1 MLVVKSGV
9 ECEMCFWPLSHKN
22 VCIVQ
27 NQVSPQAYHY
37 TYSMVTKICSPAVE
51 ISSAVADG
59 ELKASARSRR

>member
-22 VCIVQ
+22 ACIVQ
-27 NQVSPQAYHY
+27 NQVSLQAYLPLH
-37 TYSMVTKICSPAVE
+37 MVAKTCSPAVE
-51 ISSAVADG
+51 FSSAVADG